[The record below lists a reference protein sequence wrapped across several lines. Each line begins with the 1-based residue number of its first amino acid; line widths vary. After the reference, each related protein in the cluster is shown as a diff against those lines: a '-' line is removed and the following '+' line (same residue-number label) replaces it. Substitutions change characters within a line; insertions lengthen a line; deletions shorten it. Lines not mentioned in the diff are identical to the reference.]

1 MTCGG
6 EDDIEE
12 RGPGGRRGEKAM
24 RKGREDERRSGREVK
39 RGIGEVEWRR

>member
-12 RGPGGRRGEKAM
+12 RGRGGTRREERGEGDK
-24 RKGREDERRSGREVK
+24 ERK
-39 RGIGEVEWRR
+39 RG